1 MWSLLIPILASVIG
15 NAAST
20 AMQPRPNHFYGA
32 ADPNLIA
39 KNGMLATSDA
49 YDAFRQNLAQGVNLR
64 SSFAQTP
71 PTFSGGGLPM
81 PIGVTGRDPA
91 LQDPSLLHLNGIQIG
106 NPGGNFFSPNPGPPR
121 DPDPG
126 GGASGNQNPGNPNPP
141 GGSNPPNKGVSTEPK
156 VSAMNLF
163 PGGSSVTG
171 QTSLTGH
178 PAGDQVL
185 SAFRLMGVK
194 I

>member
-1 MWSLLIPILASVIG
+1 MWAMLLPILASVIG
-15 NAAST
+15 QGVAT

-32 ADPNLIA
+32 ADPNVIA
-39 KNGMLATSDA
+39 GNGLGATSDT
-49 YDAFRQNLAQGVNLR
+49 YDAFRKNLAQGVNLR
-64 SSFAQTP
+64 SSFAQAP
-71 PTFSGGGLPM
+71 PTFSGGGMPM

-91 LQDPSLLHLNGIQIG
+91 LADPSLTKLPGVQIG
-106 NPGGNFFSPNPGPPR
+106 NPNGNFYGNPGPLR
-121 DPDPG
+121 DPNPG
-126 GGASGNQNPGNPNPP
+126 GGASGNQDPVQPP
-141 GGSNPPNKGVSTEPK
+141 GERRPPDRGVSTGR

-163 PGGSSVTG
+163 PGANDAGQSS
-171 QTSLTGH
+171 QTGH